1 MGKKIK
7 ITINGETVEIVKG
20 TSILE
25 AANQAGVIIP
35 TLCYHKDL
43 CVAGNCRVCVVEIA
57 GQKRLAPA
65 CATPCDEG
73 MDVLTNTLK
82 VRNSRKHIIELLLS
96 EHNADC
102 TNCYKNGG
110 CELQKLASEYKIM
123 NQDFIHLVPFR
134 NYTIDMFSPSI
145 IKDDSKCIRCQRCVR
160 TCAEL
165 QGVNALT
172 MSYKGEHAK
181 ITTFFEKVLL
191 SEHNADCTNCY
202 KNGGCELQK
211 LASEYKIMN
220 QDFIHLVP
228 FRNYTIDMFS
238 PSIIKDDSKCIRC
251 QRCVRTCAELQ
262 GVNALTMS
270 YKGEHAKI
278 TTFFE
283 KAMNDVVC
291 TNCGQCINH
300 CPTGALVEKNY
311 IEEVW
316 NAISDKT
323 KYVVVQTAP
332 AVRVGLGEELGFE
345 PGERVTGK
353 MVAALKRLGFDA
365 VMDTDFTADLTIME
379 EGTELLTRL
388 KGALVDKNPDIKLP
402 MATSCS
408 PGWIKF
414 IEHMYPSL
422 LDHLS
427 SCKSP
432 QQMFGALVKTYYAKA
447 RNIDPEKI
455 VSVSI
460 MPCTAKKFEAARP
473 EMHDSGY
480 RDVDYVLTTRELA
493 IMIKQA
499 GIDFMKLKDAHYD
512 RLMGESTGAGVIF
525 GATGGVMEA
534 ALRTAYELVTGREV
548 PFEDLKI
555 LPVRGMEG
563 IKEASIKIEN
573 PLEKWSFLDGV
584 ELNCAIAHGLVNAK
598 KVMDSIVAGTSHYH
612 FIEFMACPGGC
623 LGGGGQPIPTN
634 PEIRAK
640 RTAAIYA
647 EDEGMPMRKSHLNP
661 EITKIYKD
669 FLIAPLGEKSHKLLH
684 TKYTPRKRY

>member
-1 MGKKIK
+1 MANNIK
-7 ITINGETVEIVKG
+7 ITINGVTVEIELG

-25 AANQAGVIIP
+25 AARQTGVIIP

-57 GQKRLAPA
+57 GQKRLAAA
-65 CATPCDEG
+65 CATPCEEG
-73 MDVLTNTLK
+73 MEIFTNSFK

-102 TNCYKNGG
+102 TRCYKNGN
-110 CELQKLASEYKIM
+110 CELQTLSSEYKIM
-123 NQDFIHLVPFR
+123 TQDFIRLVKLK
-134 NYTIDMFSPSI
+134 NYTIDQFSPSI
-145 IKDDSKCIRCQRCVR
+145 IKDDSKCVRCQRCVR

-172 MSYKGEHAK
+172 VAYKGDRMK
-181 ITTFFEKVLL
+181 I
-191 SEHNADCTNCY
+191 S
-202 KNGGCELQK
+202 
-211 LASEYKIMN
+211 
-220 QDFIHLVP
+220 
-228 FRNYTIDMFS
+228 
-238 PSIIKDDSKCIRC
+238 
-251 QRCVRTCAELQ
+251 
-262 GVNALTMS
+262 
-270 YKGEHAKI
+270 
-278 TTFFE
+278 TFFE

-316 NAISDKT
+316 DAIADKT
-323 KYVVVQTAP
+323 KHVIVQTAP

-345 PGERVTGK
+345 TGSRVTGK

-365 VMDTDFTADLTIME
+365 VMDTDFSADLTIME

-388 KGALVDKNPDIKLP
+388 KQVLVDHNTEVKLP

-408 PGWIKF
+408 PGWIKY
-414 IEHMYPSL
+414 IEHIYPEY

-427 SCKSP
+427 TCKSP
-432 QQMFGALVKTYYAKA
+432 QQMFGALAKTYYAKA
-447 RNIDPEKI
+447 RNLNPETI

-499 GIDFMKLKDAHYD
+499 GIDFMKLDDMHYD
-512 RLMGESTGAGVIF
+512 RLMGESTGAGIIF

-534 ALRTAYELVTGREV
+534 ALRTAYELVTGRDV
-548 PFEDLKI
+548 PFENLNIK
-555 LPVRGMEG
+555 PVRGIDG
-563 IKEASIKIEN
+563 VKEASIKIEN
-573 PLEKWSFLDGV
+573 PLKEWEFLDGV
-584 ELNCAIAHGLVNAK
+584 ELKCAIAHGLVNAK
-598 KVMDSIVAGTSHYH
+598 KVMDSIISGQANYH

-623 LGGGGQPIPTN
+623 LGGGGQPIPTS
-634 PEIRAK
+634 PEIRRK
-640 RTAAIYA
+640 RTEAIYA
-647 EDEGMPMRKSHLNP
+647 EDEGMPLRKSHQNP
-661 EITKIYKD
+661 EIIKIYKD
-669 FLIAPLGEKSHKLLH
+669 FLGKPLGEKSHHLLH
-684 TKYTPRKRY
+684 TKYTARKRY